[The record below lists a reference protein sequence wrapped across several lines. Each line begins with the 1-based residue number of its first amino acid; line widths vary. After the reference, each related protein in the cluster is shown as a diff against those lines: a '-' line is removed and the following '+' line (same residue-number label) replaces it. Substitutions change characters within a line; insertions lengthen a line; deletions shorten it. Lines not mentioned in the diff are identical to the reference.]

1 MTENPT
7 QKVKNAQESTRPV
20 REDIKGLPLHAQY
33 QKQGKTWYVYF
44 PYCFSINGKRDQERD
59 YIGTLSPDGREF
71 RPNLYYVQN
80 EPDFEHRPPERWK
93 NPIMRQRALEKLN
106 ANKVESIAPDVVLDP
121 EIDCDQQL
129 SVGATAI
136 CASILYSNGMLENVG
151 VVLDNKPELT
161 MACVNLAMHSAITT
175 DKPYLADKEST
186 QQKFIGYGCLS
197 SPRAS
202 EFFQNI
208 GNEQTLSLKM
218 AQACASHL
226 KDGEILALDGTRIDC
241 NSENISLAAVGKRK
255 DGSYGP
261 QINVSLMINVK
272 DGSLICYRAYA
283 GNVSDISTLDDLRK
297 LWTDIGIYAKSP
309 LILMDRGNPNQ
320 DEFANLDRDGYRF
333 LIGAKTSMK
342 IVKDVID
349 QKNSDFYDQQS
360 YLRQQRC
367 YGVKSETV
375 IASDGHRMTVHSYVF
390 RSPHKEM
397 TETDELLDRLDA
409 FKKAW
414 PRKKEN
420 ALSQADRKNLE
431 FFDVTSEGDLVLDE
445 AKVSYECY
453 GLGYFGLVG
462 NVDISLMDALTKY
475 RQRNEVEV
483 AFKLMFQHL
492 LTSTRVHS
500 SAALDGLLMTT
511 FVGLS
516 ILTYLRTK
524 MNGTIPNELARNPE
538 HVSAINNLWTIQEM
552 LKDLRRIKLAYGKSG
567 KPRLLNV
574 VKRDRDLAE
583 ALGFPGLFDSAEN
596 VANLLSGSH
605 LVETLKGCS
614 EQIER

>member
-375 IASDGHRMTVHSYVF
+375 IASDGHRMTAHSYVF

-605 LVETLKGCS
+605 LVETLKK
-614 EQIER
+614 

>member
-1 MTENPT
+1 MLD
-7 QKVKNAQESTRPV
+7 QEPKPEKQDRPNKD
-20 REDIKGLPLHAQY
+20 EIKGLPAHAQY
-33 QKQGKTWYVYF
+33 QYRQGTWYVYF
-44 PYCFSINGKRDQERD
+44 PYCFREDGKRKQERD
-59 YIGTLSPDGREF
+59 YIGTLSPDGKEF
-71 RPNLYYVQN
+71 LPNLYYVQN

-93 NPIMRQRALEKLN
+93 SPAMRQRALEKLN

-175 DKPYLADKEST
+175 DKTYLADKEST

-226 KDGEILALDGTRIDC
+226 EDGEILALDGTRIDC

-297 LWTDIGIYAKSP
+297 LWTDIGIGAKSP
-309 LILMDRGNPNQ
+309 LILMDRGYPTQ
-320 DEFANLDRDGYRF
+320 EEFANLDRDGYKF

-342 IVKDVID
+342 IVRDVID
-349 QKNSDFYDQQS
+349 QKNSDFYDQQA

-375 IASDGHRMTVHSYVF
+375 ITSDGHRMTVHSYVF
-390 RSPHKEM
+390 RSPNKEM
-397 TETDELLDRLDA
+397 TETDQLLDRLDA
-409 FKKAW
+409 FEKAW

-420 ALSQADRKNLE
+420 ALSQADKKNLE
-431 FFDVTSEGDLVLDE
+431 FFEVTDDGGLVLDK
-445 AKVSYECY
+445 ARVSYECY

-524 MNGTIPNELARNPE
+524 MNGTIPNEFARNPE

-552 LKDLRRIKLAYGKSG
+552 LKDLRRIKLAYSKSG

-596 VANLLSGSH
+596 VAKLLSGSH
-605 LVETLKGCS
+605 LLETLKK
-614 EQIER
+614 

>member
-261 QINVSLMINVK
+261 QINVSLTINVK

-283 GNVSDISTLDDLRK
+283 GNVSDISTQDDLRK

-375 IASDGHRMTVHSYVF
+375 IASDGHRMTAHSYVF

-605 LVETLKGCS
+605 LVETLKK
-614 EQIER
+614 

>member
-1 MTENPT
+1 MIADPAE
-7 QKVKNAQESTRPV
+7 KVKNTQESTRPV
-20 REDIKGLPLHAQY
+20 REDIKGLPPHAQY

-44 PYCFSINGKRDQERD
+44 PYCFSINGKREQERD

-71 RPNLYYVQN
+71 CPNLYYVQN

-93 NPIMRQRALEKLN
+93 NPAMRQRALDKLN
-106 ANKVESIAPDVVLDP
+106 ANKVESIAADVVLDP

-161 MACVNLAMHSAITT
+161 MASVNLAMHSAITT
-175 DKPYLADKEST
+175 DKTYLADKEST

-218 AQACASHL
+218 ARACASHL
-226 KDGEILALDGTRIDC
+226 EDGEILALDGTRIDC

-283 GNVSDISTLDDLRK
+283 GNVSDIRTLADLRK

-342 IVKDVID
+342 IVRDVID
-349 QKNSDFYDQQS
+349 QKNSDFYDQQA

-390 RSPHKEM
+390 RSPNKEM

-409 FKKAW
+409 FEKAW

-420 ALSQADRKNLE
+420 ALSQVDKKNLE
-431 FFDVTSEGDLVLDE
+431 FFDATSEGDLVLDE
-445 AKVSYECY
+445 ARVSYECY

-516 ILTYLRTK
+516 ILTYLRTR
-524 MNGTIPNELARNPE
+524 MHGTIPNELARNPE

-552 LKDLRRIKLAYGKSG
+552 LKDLRRIKLAYSKSG

-596 VANLLSGSH
+596 VAKLLSGSH
-605 LVETLKGCS
+605 LLETLKK
-614 EQIER
+614 

>member
-226 KDGEILALDGTRIDC
+226 EDGEILALDGTRIDC

-283 GNVSDISTLDDLRK
+283 DNVSDISTLDDLRK

-397 TETDELLDRLDA
+397 TETDELLDRFDA

-605 LVETLKGCS
+605 LVETLKK
-614 EQIER
+614 

>member
-1 MTENPT
+1 M
-7 QKVKNAQESTRPV
+7 
-20 REDIKGLPLHAQY
+20 
-33 QKQGKTWYVYF
+33 
-44 PYCFSINGKRDQERD
+44 
-59 YIGTLSPDGREF
+59 
-71 RPNLYYVQN
+71 
-80 EPDFEHRPPERWK
+80 
-93 NPIMRQRALEKLN
+93 EK
-106 ANKVESIAPDVVLDP
+106 S
-121 EIDCDQQL
+121 
-129 SVGATAI
+129 
-136 CASILYSNGMLENVG
+136 
-151 VVLDNKPELT
+151 
-161 MACVNLAMHSAITT
+161 
-175 DKPYLADKEST
+175 
-186 QQKFIGYGCLS
+186 
-197 SPRAS
+197 
-202 EFFQNI
+202 
-208 GNEQTLSLKM
+208 
-218 AQACASHL
+218 
-226 KDGEILALDGTRIDC
+226 LALDGTRIDC

-272 DGSLICYRAYA
+272 DGNLICYRAYA

-309 LILMDRGNPNQ
+309 LILMDRGYSNQ
-320 DEFANLDRDGYRF
+320 DEFDNLDRDGYRF

-342 IVKDVID
+342 IVKDVTD

-375 IASDGHRMTVHSYVF
+375 IARDGHRMTVHSYVF
-390 RSPHKEM
+390 RSPNKEM

-524 MNGTIPNELARNPE
+524 MNGTIPNELSRNPE

-552 LKDLRRIKLAYGKSG
+552 LKDLRRIKLAYSKSG

-596 VANLLSGSH
+596 VAKLLSGK
-605 LVETLKGCS
+605 LFKNPCS
-614 EQIER
+614 QAELNKIVPFGFSLQRQKMVFFCHQNSIILLC

>member
-1 MTENPT
+1 MIANPAE
-7 QKVKNAQESTRPV
+7 KVKNTQESTRPV
-20 REDIKGLPLHAQY
+20 REDIKGLPPHAQY

-44 PYCFSINGKRDQERD
+44 PYCFSINGKREQERD

-71 RPNLYYVQN
+71 CPNLYYVQN

-93 NPIMRQRALEKLN
+93 NPAMRQRALDKLN
-106 ANKVESIAPDVVLDP
+106 ANKVESIAADVVLDP

-175 DKPYLADKEST
+175 DKTYLADKEST

-320 DEFANLDRDGYRF
+320 DEFANLDCDGYRF

-342 IVKDVID
+342 IVRDVID
-349 QKNSDFYDQQS
+349 QKNSDFYDQQA

-390 RSPHKEM
+390 RSPNKEM

-409 FKKAW
+409 FEKAW

-420 ALSQADRKNLE
+420 ALSQADKKNLE
-431 FFDVTSEGDLVLDE
+431 FFDATSEGDLVLDQ
-445 AKVSYECY
+445 ARVSYECY

-462 NVDISLMDALTKY
+462 NVDISLMDALTRY

-516 ILTYLRTK
+516 ILTYLRTR
-524 MNGTIPNELARNPE
+524 MHGTIPNELARNPE

-552 LKDLRRIKLAYGKSG
+552 LKDLRRIKLAYSKSG

-596 VANLLSGSH
+596 VAKLLSGSH
-605 LVETLKGCS
+605 LLETLKK
-614 EQIER
+614 

>member
-1 MTENPT
+1 MITNPAE
-7 QKVKNAQESTRPV
+7 KVKNTKESTRPV
-20 REDIKGLPLHAQY
+20 REDINGLPPHAQY

-44 PYCFSINGKRDQERD
+44 PYCFSISINGKREQERD

-93 NPIMRQRALEKLN
+93 NPAMRQRALDKLN
-106 ANKVESIAPDVVLDP
+106 ANKVETIAPDVVLNP

-136 CASILYSNGMLENVG
+136 CASILYTNGMLENVG
-151 VVLDNKPELT
+151 VVLDNKPELI

-175 DKPYLADKEST
+175 DKTYLADKEST

-208 GNEQTLSLKM
+208 GNKQTLSLKM
-218 AQACASHL
+218 AKACASHL
-226 KDGEILALDGTRIDC
+226 EDGEILALDGTRIDC

-297 LWTDIGIYAKSP
+297 LWTDIGIGAKSP
-309 LILMDRGNPNQ
+309 LILMDRGYPTQ
-320 DEFANLDRDGYRF
+320 EEFANLDRDGYKF

-342 IVKDVID
+342 IVRDVID
-349 QKNSDFYDQQS
+349 QKNSDFYDQQA

-375 IASDGHRMTVHSYVF
+375 ITSDGHRMTVHSYVF
-390 RSPHKEM
+390 RSPNKEM
-397 TETDELLDRLDA
+397 TETDQLLDRLDA
-409 FKKAW
+409 FEKAW

-420 ALSQADRKNLE
+420 ALSQTDKKNLE
-431 FFDVTSEGDLVLDE
+431 FFEVTDDGGLVLDK
-445 AKVSYECY
+445 ARVSYECY

-552 LKDLRRIKLAYGKSG
+552 LKDLRRIKLAYSKSG

-596 VANLLSGSH
+596 VAKLLSGSH
-605 LVETLKGCS
+605 LVETLKK
-614 EQIER
+614 

>member
-1 MTENPT
+1 MIADPAE
-7 QKVKNAQESTRPV
+7 KVKNTQESTRPV
-20 REDIKGLPLHAQY
+20 REDIKGLPPHAQY

-44 PYCFSINGKRDQERD
+44 PYCFSINGKREQERD

-71 RPNLYYVQN
+71 CPNLYYVQN

-93 NPIMRQRALEKLN
+93 NPAMRQRALDKLN
-106 ANKVESIAPDVVLDP
+106 ANKVESIAADVVLDP

-175 DKPYLADKEST
+175 DKTYLADKEST

-218 AQACASHL
+218 ARACASHL
-226 KDGEILALDGTRIDC
+226 EDGEILALDGTRIDC

-283 GNVSDISTLDDLRK
+283 GNVSDIRTLDDLRK

-342 IVKDVID
+342 IVRDVID
-349 QKNSDFYDQQS
+349 QKNSDFYDQQA

-390 RSPHKEM
+390 RSPNKEM

-409 FKKAW
+409 FEKAW

-420 ALSQADRKNLE
+420 ALSQADKKNLE
-431 FFDVTSEGDLVLDE
+431 FFDATSEGDLVLDE

-462 NVDISLMDALTKY
+462 NVDISLMDALTRY

-516 ILTYLRTK
+516 ILTYLRTR
-524 MNGTIPNELARNPE
+524 MHGTIPNELARNPE

-552 LKDLRRIKLAYGKSG
+552 LKDLRRIKLAYSKSG

-596 VANLLSGSH
+596 VAKLLSGSH
-605 LVETLKGCS
+605 LLETLKK
-614 EQIER
+614 

>member
-1 MTENPT
+1 
-7 QKVKNAQESTRPV
+7 
-20 REDIKGLPLHAQY
+20 
-33 QKQGKTWYVYF
+33 
-44 PYCFSINGKRDQERD
+44 
-59 YIGTLSPDGREF
+59 
-71 RPNLYYVQN
+71 
-80 EPDFEHRPPERWK
+80 
-93 NPIMRQRALEKLN
+93 
-106 ANKVESIAPDVVLDP
+106 
-121 EIDCDQQL
+121 
-129 SVGATAI
+129 
-136 CASILYSNGMLENVG
+136 
-151 VVLDNKPELT
+151 
-161 MACVNLAMHSAITT
+161 
-175 DKPYLADKEST
+175 
-186 QQKFIGYGCLS
+186 
-197 SPRAS
+197 
-202 EFFQNI
+202 
-208 GNEQTLSLKM
+208 
-218 AQACASHL
+218 
-226 KDGEILALDGTRIDC
+226 
-241 NSENISLAAVGKRK
+241 
-255 DGSYGP
+255 
-261 QINVSLMINVK
+261 MINVK

-309 LILMDRGNPNQ
+309 LILMDRGYPNQ

-390 RSPHKEM
+390 RSPNKEM

-462 NVDISLMDALTKY
+462 NVDISLMDVLTKY

-500 SAALDGLLMTT
+500 IAALDGLLMTT

-552 LKDLRRIKLAYGKSG
+552 LKDLRRIKLAYSKSG

-596 VANLLSGSH
+596 VAKLLSGSH
-605 LVETLKGCS
+605 LVETLKK
-614 EQIER
+614 

>member
-1 MTENPT
+1 MITNPAE
-7 QKVKNAQESTRPV
+7 KVKNTKESTRPV
-20 REDIKGLPLHAQY
+20 REDINGLPPHAQY

-44 PYCFSINGKRDQERD
+44 PYCFSINGKREQERD

-93 NPIMRQRALEKLN
+93 NPAMRQRALDKLN
-106 ANKVESIAPDVVLDP
+106 ANKVETIAPDVVLDP

-136 CASILYSNGMLENVG
+136 CASILYTNGMLENVG
-151 VVLDNKPELT
+151 VVLDNKPELI

-175 DKPYLADKEST
+175 DKTYLADKEST

-218 AQACASHL
+218 AKACASHL
-226 KDGEILALDGTRIDC
+226 EDGEILALDGTRIDC
-241 NSENISLAAVGKRK
+241 NSENISLAAVGERK
-255 DGSYGP
+255 DGSYRP

-297 LWTDIGIYAKSP
+297 LWTDIGIGAKSP
-309 LILMDRGNPNQ
+309 LILMDRGYPTQ
-320 DEFANLDRDGYRF
+320 EEFANLDRDGYKF

-342 IVKDVID
+342 IVRDVID
-349 QKNSDFYDQQS
+349 QKNSDFYDQQA

-367 YGVKSETV
+367 YGVKSETF
-375 IASDGHRMTVHSYVF
+375 ITSDGHRMTVHSYVF
-390 RSPHKEM
+390 RSPNKEM
-397 TETDELLDRLDA
+397 TETDQLLDRLDA
-409 FKKAW
+409 FEKAW

-420 ALSQADRKNLE
+420 ALSQADKKNLE
-431 FFDVTSEGDLVLDE
+431 FFEVTDDGGLVLDK
-445 AKVSYECY
+445 ARVSYECY

-552 LKDLRRIKLAYGKSG
+552 LKDLRRIKLAYSKSG

-596 VANLLSGSH
+596 VAKLLSGSH
-605 LVETLKGCS
+605 LVETLKK
-614 EQIER
+614 

>member
-1 MTENPT
+1 MATNPD
-7 QKVKNAQESTRPV
+7 QKVRNTKESARPV
-20 REDIKGLPLHAQY
+20 REDIKGLPPHAQY
-33 QKQGKTWYVYF
+33 QKQGKAWYVYF
-44 PYCFSINGKRDQERD
+44 PYCFSINGKREQERD

-93 NPIMRQRALEKLN
+93 NPVMRQRALEKLN
-106 ANKVESIAPDVVLDP
+106 SNKVESIATDVALDP

-129 SVGATAI
+129 SIGATAI
-136 CASILYSNGMLENVG
+136 CASILYSNGMLKNVG
-151 VVLDNKPELT
+151 SVLDNNPEQT

-175 DKPYLADKEST
+175 DKTYLADKEST

-218 AQACASHL
+218 SKACASHL
-226 KDGEILALDGTRIDC
+226 EDGEILALDGTRVDC

-272 DGSLICYRAYA
+272 DGNLICYRAYA
-283 GNVSDISTLDDLRK
+283 GNVSDISTLVDLRK
-297 LWTDIGIYAKSP
+297 MWTDIGISAKSP
-309 LILMDRGNPNQ
+309 LILMDRGYPNQ
-320 DEFANLDRDGYRF
+320 EEFANLDRDGYRF

-342 IVKDVID
+342 IVRDVID
-349 QKNSDFYDQQS
+349 QKNSDFYDQQT

-375 IASDGHRMTVHSYVF
+375 VVGNGHRMTVHSYVF
-390 RSPHKEM
+390 RSPNKEM
-397 TETDELLDRLDA
+397 TETDELRDRLEA
-409 FKKAW
+409 FEKAW

-420 ALSQADRKNLE
+420 ALSQADKKNLE
-431 FFDVTSEGDLVLDE
+431 FFDVTPEGDLVLDK
-445 AKVSYECY
+445 ARVSYECY

-552 LKDLRRIKLAYGKSG
+552 LKDLRRIKLAYTKSG

-574 VKRDRDLAE
+574 VKRDRDLAA

-596 VANLLSGSH
+596 VAKLLSGSH
-605 LVETLKGCS
+605 LVETLKK
-614 EQIER
+614 

>member
-1 MTENPT
+1 MIANHAE
-7 QKVKNAQESTRPV
+7 KVKNTKESTRPV
-20 REDIKGLPLHAQY
+20 REDIKGLPPHAQY
-33 QKQGKTWYVYF
+33 QKQGKAWYVYF
-44 PYCFSINGKRDQERD
+44 PYCFSINGKREQERD

-93 NPIMRQRALEKLN
+93 NPAMRQRALDKLN
-106 ANKVESIAPDVVLDP
+106 ANKVESIAADLVLDP

-175 DKPYLADKEST
+175 DKTYLADKEST

-226 KDGEILALDGTRIDC
+226 EDGEILALDGTRIDC

-297 LWTDIGIYAKSP
+297 LWTDIGIYVKSP
-309 LILMDRGNPNQ
+309 LILMYRGYPNQ

-349 QKNSDFYDQQS
+349 QKNNDFYDQQS

-390 RSPHKEM
+390 RSPNKEM

-431 FFDVTSEGDLVLDE
+431 FFDITSEGDLVLDE

-538 HVSAINNLWTIQEM
+538 HISAINNLWTIQEM
-552 LKDLRRIKLAYGKSG
+552 LKDLRRIKLAYSKSG
-567 KPRLLNV
+567 KLRLLNV

-596 VANLLSGSH
+596 VAKLLSGSH
-605 LVETLKGCS
+605 LVETLKK
-614 EQIER
+614 

>member
-121 EIDCDQQL
+121 ETDCDQQL

-136 CASILYSNGMLENVG
+136 CASILYSNGMLESVG

-175 DKPYLADKEST
+175 DKTYLADKEST

-241 NSENISLAAVGKRK
+241 NSENISPAAVGKRK

-297 LWTDIGIYAKSP
+297 LWTDIGIYVKSP
-309 LILMDRGNPNQ
+309 LILMDRGYPNQ

-390 RSPHKEM
+390 RSPNKEM

-462 NVDISLMDALTKY
+462 NVDISLMDVLTKY

-500 SAALDGLLMTT
+500 IAALDGLLMTT

-552 LKDLRRIKLAYGKSG
+552 LKDLRRIKLAYSKSG

-596 VANLLSGSH
+596 VAKLLSGSH
-605 LVETLKGCS
+605 LVETLKK
-614 EQIER
+614 

>member
-1 MTENPT
+1 
-7 QKVKNAQESTRPV
+7 
-20 REDIKGLPLHAQY
+20 
-33 QKQGKTWYVYF
+33 
-44 PYCFSINGKRDQERD
+44 
-59 YIGTLSPDGREF
+59 
-71 RPNLYYVQN
+71 
-80 EPDFEHRPPERWK
+80 
-93 NPIMRQRALEKLN
+93 
-106 ANKVESIAPDVVLDP
+106 
-121 EIDCDQQL
+121 
-129 SVGATAI
+129 
-136 CASILYSNGMLENVG
+136 MLKNVG
-151 VVLDNKPELT
+151 SVLDNNPEQT

-175 DKPYLADKEST
+175 DKTYLADQEST

-218 AQACASHL
+218 AKTCASHL
-226 KDGEILALDGTRIDC
+226 EDGEILALDGTRVDC

-283 GNVSDISTLDDLRK
+283 GNVSDIRTLDDLRK
-297 LWTDIGIYAKSP
+297 MWTDIGIYAKSP
-309 LILMDRGNPNQ
+309 LILMDCGYPNQ
-320 DEFANLDRDGYRF
+320 EEFANLDRGGYRF

-342 IVKDVID
+342 TVRDVID
-349 QKNSDFYDQQS
+349 QKNSDFYDQQT

-375 IASDGHRMTVHSYVF
+375 VACDGYRMTVHSYVF
-390 RSPHKEM
+390 RSPNKEM
-397 TETDELLDRLDA
+397 TETDELLDRLEA
-409 FKKAW
+409 FEKVW

-420 ALSQADRKNLE
+420 TLSQADRKNLE
-431 FFDVTSEGDLVLDE
+431 FFDVTSEGDLLLDK

-492 LTSTRVHS
+492 LTSTRVNS

-552 LKDLRRIKLAYGKSG
+552 LKDLRRIKLAYTKSG

-583 ALGFPGLFDSAEN
+583 AWGFPGLFDSADN
-596 VANLLSGSH
+596 VAKLLSGSH
-605 LVETLKGCS
+605 LVEMLKK
-614 EQIER
+614 

>member
-1 MTENPT
+1 MRCKMTENPT

-375 IASDGHRMTVHSYVF
+375 IASDGHRMTAHSYVF

-605 LVETLKGCS
+605 LVETLKK
-614 EQIER
+614 

>member
-1 MTENPT
+1 MRCKMTENPT

-175 DKPYLADKEST
+175 DKTYLADKEST

-283 GNVSDISTLDDLRK
+283 GNVSDIRTLDDLRK

-375 IASDGHRMTVHSYVF
+375 IASDGHRMTAHSYVF

-605 LVETLKGCS
+605 LVETLKK
-614 EQIER
+614 

>member
-1 MTENPT
+1 MIAHPTE
-7 QKVKNAQESTRPV
+7 KVKNAKESTRPV
-20 REDIKGLPLHAQY
+20 REDIKGLPPHAQY

-44 PYCFSINGKRDQERD
+44 PYCFSINGKREQERD

-71 RPNLYYVQN
+71 CPNLYYVQN

-93 NPIMRQRALEKLN
+93 NPAMRQRALDKLN
-106 ANKVESIAPDVVLDP
+106 ANKVESIAADVVLDP

-136 CASILYSNGMLENVG
+136 CASILYSNGMLENG

-175 DKPYLADKEST
+175 DKTYLADKEST

-218 AQACASHL
+218 ARACASHL
-226 KDGEILALDGTRIDC
+226 EDGEILALDGTRIDC

-283 GNVSDISTLDDLRK
+283 GNVSDIRTLDDLRK

-342 IVKDVID
+342 IVRDVID
-349 QKNSDFYDQQS
+349 QKNSDFYDQQA

-390 RSPHKEM
+390 RSPNKEM

-409 FKKAW
+409 FEKAW

-420 ALSQADRKNLE
+420 ALSQADKKNLE
-431 FFDVTSEGDLVLDE
+431 FFDATSEDDLVLDE

-524 MNGTIPNELARNPE
+524 MHGTIPNELARNPE
-538 HVSAINNLWTIQEM
+538 HVSAINNL
-552 LKDLRRIKLAYGKSG
+552 
-567 KPRLLNV
+567 
-574 VKRDRDLAE
+574 
-583 ALGFPGLFDSAEN
+583 EN
-596 VANLLSGSH
+596 RA
-605 LVETLKGCS
+605 C
-614 EQIER
+614 

>member
-1 MTENPT
+1 MITNPAE
-7 QKVKNAQESTRPV
+7 KVKNTKESTRPV
-20 REDIKGLPLHAQY
+20 REDINGLPPHAQY

-44 PYCFSINGKRDQERD
+44 PYCFSINGKREQERD

-93 NPIMRQRALEKLN
+93 NPAMRQRALDKLN
-106 ANKVESIAPDVVLDP
+106 ANKVETIAPDVVLNP

-136 CASILYSNGMLENVG
+136 CASILYTNGMLENVG
-151 VVLDNKPELT
+151 VVLDNKPELI

-175 DKPYLADKEST
+175 DKTYLADKEST

-218 AQACASHL
+218 AKACASHL
-226 KDGEILALDGTRIDC
+226 EDGEILALDGTRIDC

-297 LWTDIGIYAKSP
+297 LWTDIGIGAKSP
-309 LILMDRGNPNQ
+309 LILMDRGYPTQ
-320 DEFANLDRDGYRF
+320 EEFANLDRDGYKF

-342 IVKDVID
+342 IVRDVID
-349 QKNSDFYDQQS
+349 QKNSDFYDQQA

-375 IASDGHRMTVHSYVF
+375 ITSDGHRMTVHSYVF
-390 RSPHKEM
+390 RSPNKEM
-397 TETDELLDRLDA
+397 TETDQLLDRLDA
-409 FKKAW
+409 FEKAW

-420 ALSQADRKNLE
+420 ALSQADKKNLE
-431 FFDVTSEGDLVLDE
+431 FFEVTDDGGLVLDK
-445 AKVSYECY
+445 ARVSYECY

-552 LKDLRRIKLAYGKSG
+552 LKDLRRIKLAYSKSG

-596 VANLLSGSH
+596 VAKLLSGSH
-605 LVETLKGCS
+605 LVETLKK
-614 EQIER
+614 

>member
-605 LVETLKGCS
+605 LVETLKK
-614 EQIER
+614 

>member
-1 MTENPT
+1 MITNPAE
-7 QKVKNAQESTRPV
+7 KVKNTKESTRPV
-20 REDIKGLPLHAQY
+20 REDINGLPPHAQY

-44 PYCFSINGKRDQERD
+44 PYCFSINGKREQERD

-93 NPIMRQRALEKLN
+93 NPAMRQRALDKLN
-106 ANKVESIAPDVVLDP
+106 ANKVETIAPDVVLNP

-136 CASILYSNGMLENVG
+136 CASILYTNGMLENVG
-151 VVLDNKPELT
+151 VVLDNKPELI

-175 DKPYLADKEST
+175 DKTYLADKEST

-218 AQACASHL
+218 AKACASHL
-226 KDGEILALDGTRIDC
+226 EDGEILALDGTRIDC

-283 GNVSDISTLDDLRK
+283 GNVSDISTQDDLRK
-297 LWTDIGIYAKSP
+297 LWTDIGIGAKSP
-309 LILMDRGNPNQ
+309 LILMDRGYPTQ
-320 DEFANLDRDGYRF
+320 EEFANLDRDGYKF

-342 IVKDVID
+342 IVRDVID
-349 QKNSDFYDQQS
+349 QKNSDFYDQQA

-375 IASDGHRMTVHSYVF
+375 ITSDGHRMTVHSYVF
-390 RSPHKEM
+390 RSPNKEM
-397 TETDELLDRLDA
+397 TETDQLLDRLDA
-409 FKKAW
+409 FEKAW

-420 ALSQADRKNLE
+420 ALSQADKKNLE
-431 FFDVTSEGDLVLDE
+431 FFEVTDDGGLVLDK
-445 AKVSYECY
+445 ARVSYECY

-552 LKDLRRIKLAYGKSG
+552 LKDLRRIKLAYSKSG

-596 VANLLSGSH
+596 VAKLLSGSH
-605 LVETLKGCS
+605 LVETLKK
-614 EQIER
+614 